1 MTGSLNVNLSLLLMF
16 KNYFQSVLDFPSSNR
31 DKDLPPGGTQSF

>member
-1 MTGSLNVNLSLLLMF
+1 MTGFLNVNLSLLLIF
-16 KNYFQSVLDFPSSNR
+16 KKYFKSVLDFPSSNR